1 MSHKPTAIPQLT
13 RRTFIKA
20 MGATGVTVYV
30 LWSSPAWLGPRIA
43 LAANLSTLNAT
54 QAKEM
59 LAMARQLFPHDKLGD
74 EYYWVVV
81 ESIDKEM
88 AGSPELATEIRDGLA
103 QLSKAAGGDF
113 TILDADKQ
121 IAAMNK
127 LEETSF
133 FSDMLNK
140 TQFYFYNNKALW
152 PKFGYEGSS
161 WENGGYINRGFNDV
175 KWTDG

>member
-1 MSHKPTAIPQLT
+1 MSSAKQIT

-20 MGATGVTVYV
+20 AGATGVTVYV

-43 LAANLSTLNAT
+43 LAANLSALDTS

-81 ESIDKEM
+81 ESINKDM
-88 AGSPELATEIRDGLA
+88 AASSELATRIRDGLA
-103 QLSKAAGGDF
+103 QLNQAAGGDF
-113 TILDADKQ
+113 TAVDADKQ
-121 IAAMNK
+121 VEAMKK
-127 LEETSF
+127 LESTPF

-140 TQFYFYNNKALW
+140 TQFYFYNNQTVW

-161 WENGGYINRGFNDV
+161 WEKGGYINRGFNDV